1 MAVEIAFYKVV
12 EDIAIRSGLILERYR
27 TVDMNWILDN
37 KDLGRVRFTP
47 DEYIDGLKGV
57 EKISG
62 EEADALIA
70 ENGYKMGYEGLVD
83 ERNGDVENND
93 NTEEQAVVDNGGE
106 QTENV
111 DDESFNVEENAET
124 QHDGEQN
131 VLENDEMG
139 THDVESEQ
147 ETIENGDVENV
158 EDILSDGEKENSVE
172 QNQEEE

>member
-27 TVDMNWILDN
+27 TVDMYWILDN

-62 EEADALIA
+62 EEADTLIA
-70 ENGYKMGYEGLVD
+70 ENGYKMGYDGLVD
-83 ERNGDVENND
+83 KGKGDVENND
-93 NTEEQAVVDNGGE
+93 ETEEQTVVDNGGE

-111 DDESFNVEENAET
+111 DDESFNVEENTEM
-124 QHDGEQN
+124 QRDDEQ
-131 VLENDEMG
+131 
-139 THDVESEQ
+139 DVQEP
-147 ETIENGDVENV
+147 ETIEPSDVGDAEDVLGDIIGGGEQEN
-158 EDILSDGEKENSVE
+158 NVE